1 MAMIL
6 AALILILST
15 ALFFFYLQVICQKIL
30 RRQFDR
36 EYFQSIVNA
45 NRLEFPSLRKS
56 LEEFGAPVDYPRLRM
71 MLKCD
76 FLALTYLLKNAANAN
91 HRYSNEE
98 RLLIVYFRWQFLSL
112 AMRRLLKVGE
122 KKVILK
128 LTSVLQYFAN
138 VIGQRVNTVRFG
150 NLTAADYLLNL

>member
-1 MAMIL
+1 MIL

-15 ALFFFYLQVICQKIL
+15 AMFFFYFQVTCQKVL

-76 FLALTYLLKNAANAN
+76 FLALTYLLENAANVN
-91 HRYSNEE
+91 QRYSSEE
-98 RLLIVYFRWQFLSL
+98 RLLILYFRWQFLSL
-112 AMRRLLKVGE
+112 AVRRLLKVGE
-122 KKVILK
+122 KKAIVR

-138 VIGQRVNTVRFG
+138 VVGQRVNTVRFG

>member
-1 MAMIL
+1 MIL

-15 ALFFFYLQVICQKIL
+15 AMFFFYFQATCQKIL

-76 FLALTYLLKNAANAN
+76 FLALTYLLKNAANVN
-91 HRYSNEE
+91 QRCSNEE
-98 RLLIVYFRWQFLSL
+98 RLLILYFHCQFLSL
-112 AMRRLLKVGE
+112 AARRLLGFGQ
-122 KKVILK
+122 KKAILR

-138 VIGQRVNTVRFG
+138 VVGQRVNTVRFG

>member
-1 MAMIL
+1 MIL

-15 ALFFFYLQVICQKIL
+15 AMFFFYFQVTCQRIL

-76 FLALTYLLKNAANAN
+76 FLALTYLLKNAANVN
-91 HRYSNEE
+91 QRYSNEE
-98 RLLIVYFRWQFLSL
+98 RLLILYFRWQFLSL
-112 AMRRLLKVGE
+112 AARRLLKVGE
-122 KKVILK
+122 KKAVLK

-138 VIGQRVNTVRFG
+138 VVGQRVNTVRFG

>member
-1 MAMIL
+1 MMF
-6 AALILILST
+6 AALILIIST
-15 ALFFFYLQVICQKIL
+15 ALFFFYFQVTCQRIL

-56 LEEFGAPVDYPRLRM
+56 LEEFGTPIDYPRLRM

-76 FLALTYLLKNAANAN
+76 FLALTYLLKNAANVSQ
-91 HRYSNEE
+91 RFSKEE
-98 RLLIVYFRWQFLSL
+98 RLLILYFRVLLVSL
-112 AMRRLLKVGE
+112 ACRRLLRVGE
-122 KKVILK
+122 KQAILK

-138 VIGQRVNTVRFG
+138 VVGQRVNTVRFG
-150 NLTAADYLLNL
+150 NLTAADYLLTL

>member
-1 MAMIL
+1 MIL

-15 ALFFFYLQVICQKIL
+15 AMFFFYFQVTCQKVL

-76 FLALTYLLKNAANAN
+76 FLALTYLLKNAANVN
-91 HRYSNEE
+91 QRYSNEE
-98 RLLIVYFRWQFLSL
+98 RLLILYFRWQFLSL
-112 AMRRLLKVGE
+112 AVRRLLKVGE
-122 KKVILK
+122 KKAVLR

-138 VIGQRVNTVRFG
+138 VVGQRVDTVRFG

>member
-1 MAMIL
+1 MIL
-6 AALILILST
+6 AAFILILST
-15 ALFFFYLQVICQKIL
+15 AMFFFYFQVTCQKVL

-76 FLALTYLLKNAANAN
+76 FLALTYLLKNAANVN
-91 HRYSNEE
+91 QRYSKEE
-98 RLLIVYFRWQFLSL
+98 RLLILYFRWQFLSL
-112 AMRRLLKVGE
+112 AVRRLLKVGE
-122 KKVILK
+122 KKAILR

-138 VIGQRVNTVRFG
+138 VVGQRVNTVRFG

>member
-1 MAMIL
+1 MIL

-15 ALFFFYLQVICQKIL
+15 AMFFFYFQVSCQKIL

-76 FLALTYLLKNAANAN
+76 FLALTYLLKNAANVN
-91 HRYSNEE
+91 QRYSSEE
-98 RLLIVYFRWQFLSL
+98 RLLILYFRWQFLSL
-112 AMRRLLKVGE
+112 AVRRLLKVGE
-122 KKVILK
+122 KKAVLR

-138 VIGQRVNTVRFG
+138 VVGQRVNTVRFG

>member
-1 MAMIL
+1 MIL
-6 AALILILST
+6 AVLILILSG
-15 ALFFFYLQVICQKIL
+15 AMFFFYFQVTCQRIL

-76 FLALTYLLKNAANAN
+76 FLALTYLLKNAANVN
-91 HRYSNEE
+91 QRYSKEE
-98 RLLIVYFRWQFLSL
+98 RLLILYFRLQFLSL
-112 AMRRLLKVGE
+112 AVRRLLKLGE
-122 KKVILK
+122 KRAVLR

-138 VIGQRVNTVRFG
+138 VVGQRVNTVRFG

>member
-1 MAMIL
+1 M
-6 AALILILST
+6 
-15 ALFFFYLQVICQKIL
+15 FFFYFQVTCQKIL

-36 EYFQSIVNA
+36 EYFQSIANA

-76 FLALTYLLKNAANAN
+76 FLALTYLLKNATNVN
-91 HRYSNEE
+91 QRYSNEE
-98 RLLIVYFRWQFLSL
+98 RLLILYFRWQFLSL
-112 AMRRLLKVGE
+112 AVRRLLKVGE
-122 KKVILK
+122 KKAILR

-138 VIGQRVNTVRFG
+138 VVGQRVNTVRFG